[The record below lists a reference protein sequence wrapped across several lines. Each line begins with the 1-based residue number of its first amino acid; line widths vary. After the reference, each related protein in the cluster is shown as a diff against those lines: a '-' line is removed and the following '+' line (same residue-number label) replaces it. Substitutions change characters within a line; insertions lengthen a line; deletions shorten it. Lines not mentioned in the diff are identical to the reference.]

1 MVEHV
6 LGKNGVVGSSP
17 ILGSRKMLGCRSGQS
32 ERSVKPSPFWATGV
46 RIPPPAPEISKQ

>member
-17 ILGSRKMLGCRSGQS
+17 ILGSSKYAEVAEWSNAPVCKTGAFMAS
-32 ERSVKPSPFWATGV
+32 GV
-46 RIPPPAPEISKQ
+46 RIPPSAPAI